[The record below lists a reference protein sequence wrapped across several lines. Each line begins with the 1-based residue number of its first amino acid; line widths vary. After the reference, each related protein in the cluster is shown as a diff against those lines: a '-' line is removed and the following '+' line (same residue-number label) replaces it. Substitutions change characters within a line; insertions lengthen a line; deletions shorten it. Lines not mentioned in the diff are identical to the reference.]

1 MKNCAHVTKLG
12 NKEGSRK
19 GRKDR
24 EREGRIKKGKEGSRK
39 GRKARDRERK
49 RGTEKYINKLTN
61 FSAISVTIALGSSFL
76 I

>member
-24 EREGRIKKGKEGSRK
+24 ERGGRIKKGKEGSRK
-39 GRKARDRERK
+39 GRKDQESEGRIKKGEEGSRQGEKKRHRK
-49 RGTEKYINKLTN
+49 VYK
-61 FSAISVTIALGSSFL
+61 
-76 I
+76 

>member
-39 GRKARDRERK
+39 GRKDQERGGRLETGREK
-49 RGTEKYINKLTN
+49 EAQKSI
-61 FSAISVTIALGSSFL
+61 
-76 I
+76 